1 MNVDADHLAVL
12 LGVGDNIV
20 YRDLGSRARSGGNCD
35 YRYALVLCRGD
46 ALKASDV
53 GKLGVPDDD
62 ADSLCGVHRGA
73 AADSDDAVRA
83 ACLKCRY
90 AGLNILNSRV
100 GLYFAEHLI
109 CDARFVENI
118 GDFLG
123 YAELDEVGVGCDEGL
138 FEASCGDFLGNCLDS
153 ARAVI

>member
-1 MNVDADHLAVL
+1 MMMPIAFAVS
-12 LGVGDNIV
+12 IEEPPPIATM
-20 YRDLGSRARSGGNCD
+20 RPR
-35 YRYALVLCRGD
+35 
-46 ALKASDV
+46 
-53 GKLGVPDDD
+53 
-62 ADSLCGVHRGA
+62 
-73 AADSDDAVRA
+73 

-138 FEASCGDFLGNCLDS
+138 FEASCGDFLGNCLGQRPRRDMKFH
-153 ARAVI
+153 